1 MGQNKNKVQI
11 LYTQTIKDMT
21 NREKLWHKCWA
32 NENEEEEGLIVT
44 PMGSLSAHISK
55 SVPPRFAKDIVS
67 YNCHSTGH
75 LKTHSEEKSH
85 EWDLSQDIHNKS
97 VTSHFAKDI
106 VRPIICSTRMDET
119 FNTKYAILI
128 RIHLII
134 QLAKN
139 YEQINLTKCKRNMK
153 TQVGQNAKS
162 TKKQIGEN
170 AKKFFYICWIVKLTI
185 ARIRQ
190 FQQNKKTCL
199 LLSAIKVFPKQN
211 I

>member
-1 MGQNKNKVQI
+1 MG
-11 LYTQTIKDMT
+11 
-21 NREKLWHKCWA
+21 
-32 NENEEEEGLIVT
+32 
-44 PMGSLSAHISK
+44 PLSGYI
-55 SVPPRFAKDIVS
+55 
-67 YNCHSTGH
+67 
-75 LKTHSEEKSH
+75 
-85 EWDLSQDIHNKS
+85 NKS

-106 VRPIICSTRMDET
+106 VRPIICNTRMDEA

-170 AKKFFYICWIVKLTI
+170 AKSSFTFAEL
-185 ARIRQ
+185 
-190 FQQNKKTCL
+190 
-199 LLSAIKVFPKQN
+199 
-211 I
+211 